1 MPERAGL
8 REPGSQGVGEPGW
21 RIPASLL
28 LLGVLLLPGSL
39 TPWLPGPL
47 EGQRAPVL
55 QQIDVPHNYYYREMY
70 LPQVTSGPSSVAWS
84 PDGTELVYSM
94 QGSLWRQRLGTTE
107 ATQLTDGP
115 GYDYQPDWSPDG
127 RHIVYTSYRN
137 DALELWLLDT
147 RDGSTRALVA
157 NGAVNL
163 DPRWS
168 PDGSRIAY
176 VSTEYQ
182 KRWHVFMLTS
192 PTSPTSPSVR
202 LTADSLSPLPRYYYS
217 RYDHFLSPTWSPDGK
232 ELILVSN
239 RGHVWGSGGIWRM
252 EVRPGGGPASEIRS
266 EETTWKARPDWARD
280 GKRVVY
286 SSYLGRQR
294 NQLWLTTAT
303 GGDPFQLTYC
313 ECDHTAPRWSPDGRR
328 VAFISNEQGNTSL
341 RVVSV
346 PGGATETVTAG
357 TRRYL
362 HPTGRLRLLGTDAA
376 GPTAVRLSVTGP
388 DGRGWAPDT
397 AWRHADEEF
406 DRRERSFE
414 FTYFHANGAATL
426 VLPPGEYTVEVTK
439 GLEYARVVR
448 KVSVT
453 AGKTSTESFR
463 LERLIDLPARGWW
476 SGDLHVHMNY
486 GGAYRSVPARL
497 RAQAEAEDLHVVENL
512 IVNKEQRIPDV
523 AMFRG
528 SPDPISTARTIISHD
543 EEYHTSWWGHTGHL
557 GLTRSIMLP
566 NYAGYANTAAA
577 SLFPDNATIADLTR
591 AQGGISGYVHPFGP
605 PLPDPASAPST
616 SALPVDVALGKVDYL
631 EVMGFSDHRTTAEVW
646 YRLLNA
652 GFRIPAGAGTD
663 AMTNFAS
670 LRGPVGLNRV
680 YVGSGPTLRYR
691 DWLTALKAGRTF
703 VTNGPLLSFTLN
715 GRPIGDELKLDAGVH
730 RLVARVSLRSIVP
743 VERLEIVAN
752 GVVVSPIPL
761 TAGGTRADATIPLP
775 VTRSGWFTVRAWS
788 SRSTHPVLDLYPF
801 ATTSPIYV
809 TIGGRA
815 VRSAESARWF
825 VSWIERLEAA
835 ANAHEGWNTPAEKA
849 EVLKRLADAKA
860 VFLARAGE

>member
-8 REPGSQGVGEPGW
+8 RGYVAKRLRGKVFVFSLL
-21 RIPASLL
+21 ASLPPGL
-28 LLGVLLLPGSL
+28 LAS
-39 TPWLPGPL
+39 
-47 EGQRAPVL
+47 QRAPVL

-70 LPQVTSGPSSVAWS
+70 LPQVTSGPSSAAWS

-182 KRWHVFMLTS
+182 KRWHVFLCAFAS
-192 PTSPTSPSVR
+192 LRPCVSER
-202 LTADSLSPLPRYYYS
+202 ITADTSTFSARYYYS
-217 RYDHFLSPTWSPDGK
+217 AYDHYLSPTWSPDGN

-252 EVRPGGGPASEIRS
+252 EARPGGPASEIRN

-280 GKRVVY
+280 GRRVVY

-294 NQLWLTTAT
+294 NQLWLTTAG

-328 VAFISNEQGNTSL
+328 IAFISNEQGNTSL
-341 RVVSV
+341 RVVNV
-346 PGGATETVTAG
+346 PGGATETVTAA

-362 HPTGRLRLLGTDAA
+362 RPTGRLRLLSAGAA
-376 GPTAVRLSVTGP
+376 GPVPVRLSVTGA

-406 DRRERSFE
+406 DRRERRFE

-426 VLPPGEYTVEVTK
+426 VLPAGEYTVEVTK

-448 KVSVT
+448 KVTVT

-463 LERLIDLPARGWW
+463 LQRLIDLPASGWW

-486 GGAYRSVPARL
+486 GGAYRAVPARL

-528 SPDPISTARTIISHD
+528 SPDPVSTARTIISHD

-557 GLTRSIMLP
+557 GLTRSLVLP

-577 SLFPDNATIADLTR
+577 SLFPDNAAIADLVH
-591 AQGGISGYVHPFGP
+591 AQGGLSGYVHPFGL

-616 SALPVDVALGKVDYL
+616 NALPVDVALGKVDYL

-646 YRLLNA
+646 YRLLNT

-663 AMTNFAS
+663 AMANFAS
-670 LRGPVGLNRV
+670 LRGPVGMNRV
-680 YVGSGPTLRYR
+680 YVQSGPTLQYR
-691 DWLTALKAGRTF
+691 EWLAALKAGRTF

-715 GRPIGDELKLDAGVH
+715 ARPIGAELKLDSGVH

-752 GVVVSPIPL
+752 GVVVSPVPL

-775 VTRSGWFTVRAWS
+775 VARSGWFTVRAWS
-788 SRSTHPVLDLYPF
+788 SRSTHPVLDIYPY

-835 ANAHEGWNTPAEKA
+835 AAAHNGWNTPAEKA

-860 VFLARAGE
+860 VFQSR